1 MLTQAGNFVG
11 QSDTNAKTGKTIAIA
26 TLHWTQL
33 TLVSLLQCLSQQA
46 TIYLLGYQFNYVH
59 YMCTIFVC

>member
-1 MLTQAGNFVG
+1 MHSIDGFKNNCQGAMLTQAGNFVG

-33 TLVSLLQCLSQQA
+33 TLVSLLQCLSG
-46 TIYLLGYQFNYVH
+46 IS
-59 YMCTIFVC
+59 I